1 MLTVVSG
8 FFFVKCL
15 LTFTINAC
23 LPSHALVLY
32 GKRREKH
39 VAELAQMTRNAELE
53 ALAKSQ
59 ADKTAELEKR
69 ALVCGERKR
78 M

>member
-1 MLTVVSG
+1 
-8 FFFVKCL
+8 
-15 LTFTINAC
+15 
-23 LPSHALVLY
+23 VLY